1 MALLMMGAMVLFDP
15 SNPGKSHASNSFA
28 LVELFT
34 SEGCSTCPPA
44 DELLARIRKEYKS
57 NVYVLGFHV
66 DYWNSLGWK
75 DQFSDPSYS
84 KRQQEYAGVFHLSSI
99 YTPQIIVN
107 GKSQFVG
114 SDEHQLRKTLD
125 EELKS
130 SSGSPLVLSANVSA
144 KKEVQVHY
152 HIDSLHEQFLHVA
165 LIQFHASTQVK
176 KGENQGKQLQ
186 HVNLVRDFKS
196 LIIDRGK
203 PSRGTVVFS
212 IPSELSTS
220 DCGIIGYLQEKQT
233 LQVRAAVQIPLQ

>member
-1 MALLMMGAMVLFDP
+1 MMSARVLFH
-15 SNPGKSHASNSFA
+15 SSISGKSHASNSFV

-34 SEGCSTCPPA
+34 SEGCSSCPPA
-44 DELLARIRKEYKS
+44 DELLARFQKEYKS

-84 KRQQEYAGVFHLSSI
+84 KRQQEYAGVFHLNSI
-99 YTPQIIVN
+99 YTPQVIVN
-107 GKSQFVG
+107 GKFQFVG
-114 SDEHQLRKTLD
+114 SDEHQLRRTMD

-130 SSGSPLVLSANVSA
+130 SSGFPLILGANVSA
-144 KKEVQVHY
+144 KKEVQVY
-152 HIDSLHEQFLHVA
+152 YQTDSLHAQFLHLA

-176 KGENQGKQLQ
+176 KGENQGRQLQ
-186 HVNLVRDFKS
+186 HVNLVRDFKT
-196 LIIDRGK
+196 LLIDRGK
-203 PSRGTVVFS
+203 RGSGTIVFS

-233 LQVRAAVQIPLQ
+233 MQIRGAVQIPLQ